1 MSHRSLENTIRE
13 IQLASSQIQENI
25 QEETAPFDGGK
36 PVPKV
41 RKDQYGNVIKDKNV
55 AKNLA
60 KQGMASVKEEDDLEE
75 GAVKRKMEDD
85 AESMSKADFIKKHG
99 KDASEF
105 WEDMNEAVQDKDED
119 GLSAHKNALN
129 GADKSED
136 EPLPSKK
143 KKKEAGDSEEVDEVA
158 GAKDCWDGY
167 KKDGTKPGTGE
178 NKGKRVNNCV
188 EEETDLEEAATD
200 FFKVSKD
207 ILKLKDSVDQK
218 YINKIGKLFGDIA
231 SNSSLQKR
239 DKSVLAIKKAMRG
252 MDTDSRDAINDVLDA
267 HNLRKGPNL
276 VVDHVEMDEAKRKFE
291 PSAPSASAAERRKAI
306 EKHQAKRGKKDDY
319 DMDDDKPKTKRV
331 KGKYGT
337 SHYDESV
344 SVDRVNESSDNRFSR
359 LLSNAIKKKS

>member
-1 MSHRSLENTIRE
+1 MSQRSLENTIR
-13 IQLASSQIQENI
+13 QIQHDAAIGDIVN
-25 QEETAPFDGGK
+25 EELQ
-36 PVPKV
+36 V
-41 RKDQYGNVIKDKNV
+41 V
-55 AKNLA
+55 AE
-60 KQGMASVKEEDDLEE
+60 STDLEE

-99 KDASEF
+99 KDMAEF
-105 WEDMNEAVQDKDED
+105 WEDMNEAVEDKDED
-119 GLSAHKNALN
+119 EE
-129 GADKSED
+129 DESED
-136 EPLPSKK
+136 KPLASKK
-143 KKKEAGDSEEVDEVA
+143 KKKEAEPEADDSEEVDESVGIEEAFTVEVPKQSIGGKTIGGGKGGVFVKAKTARQAIQMVA
-158 GAKDCWDGY
+158 RKLGVDFTMLKV
-167 KKDGTKPGTGE
+167 
-178 NKGKRVNNCV
+178 GKVVKEGV
-188 EEETDLEEAATD
+188 EHTLEEAATD

-239 DKSVLAIKKAMRG
+239 DKSVLAIKKAMRD

-291 PSAPSASAAERRKAI
+291 PSAPSASAAARRKAI

>member
-1 MSHRSLENTIRE
+1 
-13 IQLASSQIQENI
+13 
-25 QEETAPFDGGK
+25 
-36 PVPKV
+36 
-41 RKDQYGNVIKDKNV
+41 
-55 AKNLA
+55 
-60 KQGMASVKEEDDLEE
+60 MA
-75 GAVKRKMEDD
+75 
-85 AESMSKADFIKKHG
+85 
-99 KDASEF
+99 EF
-105 WEDMNEAVQDKDED
+105 WEDMNEAVEDKDED
-119 GLSAHKNALN
+119 EE
-129 GADKSED
+129 DESED
-136 EPLPSKK
+136 KPLASKK
-143 KKKEAGDSEEVDEVA
+143 KKKEAEPEADDSEEVDESVGIEEAFTVEVPKQSIGGKTIGGGKGGVFVKAKTARQAIQMVA
-158 GAKDCWDGY
+158 RKLGVDFTMLKV
-167 KKDGTKPGTGE
+167 
-178 NKGKRVNNCV
+178 GKVVKEGV
-188 EEETDLEEAATD
+188 EHTLEEAATD

-218 YINKIGKLFGDIA
+218 HINKIGKLFGDIA

-239 DKSVLAIKKAMRG
+239 DKSVLAIKKAMRD